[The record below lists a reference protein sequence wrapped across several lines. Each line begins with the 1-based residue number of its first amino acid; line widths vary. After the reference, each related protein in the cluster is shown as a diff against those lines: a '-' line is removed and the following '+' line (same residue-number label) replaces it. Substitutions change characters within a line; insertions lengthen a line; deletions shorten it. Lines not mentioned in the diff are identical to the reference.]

1 MLNCDDVTVK
11 TKITML
17 IKQIDTRN
25 NMKHEW
31 KQFEVIFNEK
41 HQNFISRIKETYPEL
56 TSKDLR
62 FCAYI
67 RMNMGTKEI
76 AQLLNITDKG
86 VEKSRWRRRK
96 KFGIETGVDLNHFNT
111 IFISFLS
118 QQTLPNCHI
127 NRCCNLNIL
136 SISFSKV
143 DGVTTCLYNTC
154 IVGEIFIKWQV
165 ITLCNYLVT
174 KDLWCLN

>member
-1 MLNCDDVTVK
+1 MELKNTDVDRKNAELSVYTLQVAHKNELLENFKFQLSELLNSDDVTVK

-31 KQFEVIFNEK
+31 EQFEVIFNEI

-86 VEKSRWRRRK
+86 VEKSRWRLRK
-96 KFGIETGVDLNHFNT
+96 KFGIETGVDLNHF
-111 IFISFLS
+111 
-118 QQTLPNCHI
+118 
-127 NRCCNLNIL
+127 IL
-136 SISFSKV
+136 SF
-143 DGVTTCLYNTC
+143 
-154 IVGEIFIKWQV
+154 
-165 ITLCNYLVT
+165 
-174 KDLWCLN
+174 